1 MLGALSEFSRW
12 LHLQWP
18 AGVVEPVPEVDSNF
32 STNIP
37 GLFIVGDLTG
47 TPHLK
52 FAVDSGTRVVRSM
65 DGDPQLSADGRL
77 PLVII
82 GAGVSGLAA
91 SIEAKR
97 LGIEHRLLESGRLL
111 ETLENFPVGKPI
123 FTCPTEMKPAG
134 ELQFPEGDLD
144 REGLLESLH
153 QQVKEAGVTPICARV
168 ERVVRHE
175 GALKVICQQGESF
188 EAMRVVIA
196 IGRGGDHRQLGV
208 AGEELDHV
216 SHRMHDPA
224 AHRGESVVVVGGGNS
239 ACETAV
245 ALADAGAA
253 VTLSHRSDQ
262 LVRPAQHLLDLV
274 EDHRRAQQ
282 IQVEAASEVIQI
294 DAEQVTL
301 RTADGIRSVSA
312 STVYT
317 MIGREAPLEFLRRCG
332 VKIRG
337 EWTVRSWLS
346 LLAVLTICTL
356 LFHWKSAV
364 DWFPV
369 ADWWRSQGGF
379 PAGVDRWWVGLGG
392 AFADSTTLAGALASS
407 VGEAG
412 FWYSLA
418 YTLVILI
425 FGIRRIR
432 RRRTAYVKWQT
443 WTLIS
448 IQALPLFLLPY
459 LFLPWLG
466 HLGCFDAGWGKT
478 VADALFP
485 EVQGYA
491 PGREYW
497 RCFGLILAWPLFFWN
512 VFTAEPLTTWLV
524 ISLVQTFVVLP
535 LAIRRW
541 GKGVYCGWIC
551 SCGALAETL
560 GDTQRHKMPHGRW
573 TMRLN
578 FLGQLLLVLCLLM
591 LGTRLASWGSPDSTI
606 GIVATR
612 IYGGILNGMP
622 LLSYRWT
629 VDLFFSGILGVGL
642 YWHFSGRTWCRF
654 ACPLAALMN
663 IYARFSRFRIISDKK
678 RCISC
683 NVCTSVCH
691 QGIDV
696 MGFAQRGIPLE
707 DPQCVRCSACIQECP
722 TAVLQFGEVD
732 ADGRVIRLDRLET
745 TARR

>member
-1 MLGALSEFSRW
+1 
-12 LHLQWP
+12 
-18 AGVVEPVPEVDSNF
+18 VPEVDSNF

-262 LVRPAQHLLDLV
+262 LVRPAQHILDLV
-274 EDHRRAQQ
+274 EDRRRAQQ

-317 MIGREAPLEFLRRCG
+317 MIGREAPLAFLRRCG

-337 EWTVRSWLS
+337 EWTVRSWLG

-379 PAGVDRWWVGLGG
+379 PAGVDRWWAGLGG

-466 HLGCFDAGWGKT
+466 HLGYFDAGWGKT

-560 GDTQRHKMPHGRW
+560 DAVADIGLVSVMLANNETGVVNPVVEVAALVAERAPGAVFHTDAVQGTAWLDLAERCRGAHLVSITGHKFGGPKGAGALLVVGDVSLAPMLRGGGQERARRSGTQNVPAIVGLGRAADLVELDW
-573 TMRLN
+573 LAISMKASMAVRAIPRAFAAFVDQMLTMTKRRLN
-578 FLGQLLLVLCLLM
+578 
-591 LGTRLASWGSPDSTI
+591 
-606 GIVATR
+606 
-612 IYGGILNGMP
+612 
-622 LLSYRWT
+622 
-629 VDLFFSGILGVGL
+629 SGPV
-642 YWHFSGRTWCRF
+642 S
-654 ACPLAALMN
+654 
-663 IYARFSRFRIISDKK
+663 
-678 RCISC
+678 
-683 NVCTSVCH
+683 
-691 QGIDV
+691 
-696 MGFAQRGIPLE
+696 
-707 DPQCVRCSACIQECP
+707 
-722 TAVLQFGEVD
+722 
-732 ADGRVIRLDRLET
+732 
-745 TARR
+745 